1 MKDILES
8 IYVDSLIASL
18 SFGGDYFEIQK
29 LNGVKEKLFQLD
41 TIKKLLATIEK
52 LYKEEQIPIID
63 FEQRKSILGVL
74 SDIRFDYQFQNK
86 QDREEIIDKINNC
99 IILLNSIT
107 PAFDKAISPSD
118 AEEQNA
124 INLYILIREFIF
136 FIVHF
141 YLQDEDTFVN
151 EAIPLFQLNPDL
163 YACAI
168 DTIMDNYPKLLVSL
182 EFLKKTKTIG
192 EKCMDYINE
201 DPSILDN
208 SLKNSTLS
216 ILNNINKSIKLK

>member
-1 MKDILES
+1 MKEILES
-8 IYVDSLIASL
+8 IYVDSLIATL
-18 SFGGDYFEIQK
+18 SFGGDYAEIQK

-52 LYKEEQIPIID
+52 LYKDEQIPIID
-63 FEQRKSILGVL
+63 SEQKNSVLSVL

-86 QDREEIIDKINNC
+86 QDREEIIDKINDC
-99 IILLNSIT
+99 IILLNGIT
-107 PAFDKAISPSD
+107 PEFDKVISPID
-118 AEEQNA
+118 AEEIDA
-124 INLYILIREFIF
+124 VNLYILIREFIF
-136 FIVHF
+136 FIIHF

-192 EKCMDYINE
+192 EKCMAYINE

-208 SLKNSTLS
+208 SLKDSTLS
-216 ILNNINKSIKLK
+216 ILDNINKSIKLK

>member
-1 MKDILES
+1 MKEILES

-63 FEQRKSILGVL
+63 FEQRNSILGVL

-86 QDREEIIDKINNC
+86 QDREEIIDKINDC
-99 IILLNSIT
+99 IILLNGIT

-118 AEEQNA
+118 AEELDA
-124 INLYILIREFIF
+124 INLYMLIKEFVF
-136 FIVHF
+136 FIVHY
-141 YLQDEDTFVN
+141 YLQDEETFNN
-151 EAIPLFQLNPDL
+151 EALPLFKLNPDF

-168 DTIMDNYPKLLVSL
+168 DIIMENYPKLLENI
-182 EFLKKTKTIG
+182 EFLKKTKMVG
-192 EKCMDYINE
+192 EECMIYIKEN
-201 DPSILDN
+201 PNILFPY
-208 SLKNSTLS
+208 LKKSTLS
-216 ILNNINKSIKLK
+216 ILDDINKSIKLK

>member
-1 MKDILES
+1 MKEILES

-29 LNGVKEKLFQLD
+29 LNGVKDKLFQLD
-41 TIKKLLATIEK
+41 TIKKLLVATEK
-52 LYKEEQIPIID
+52 IYKEEKIPIID
-63 FEQRKSILGVL
+63 SEQRNNILSVL
-74 SDIRFDYQFQNK
+74 IDIRFDYLFQNE
-86 QDREEIIDKINNC
+86 QNREEIIDKINDC
-99 IILLNSIT
+99 IILLNGIT
-107 PAFDKAISPSD
+107 PAFDKVISPNE
-118 AEEQNA
+118 AEELES